1 MGFDEDST
9 MIRERYL
16 TNRQGNDISLV
27 LLLRSCLLSYWYW
40 LGGRWPGWPVFILR
54 GFALIYLTVVT
65 SPSPSR
71 FDLVHISWDGLVTT
85 YVHAEG
91 PTLSS
96 LLCNKSVILIGG
108 LSQHLWEAQSLCNFS
123 RISQSNNP
131 HSLHGDSNCT
141 YIATPGPPPFQS
153 RWSCFVFIHSW
164 YFCPTSL
171 QLPSNSV

>member
-1 MGFDEDST
+1 MDDLIVTDLYIFRAGFFFDLFFPKAWNLLAKSQILRRQTMTNFAKMVFDEDST
-9 MIRERYL
+9 MIRERY
-16 TNRQGNDISLV
+16 LV

-40 LGGRWPGWPVFILR
+40 IGGRPPGWPVFILR

-91 PTLSS
+91 PTLIS

-108 LSQHLWEAQSLCNFS
+108 LSQHL
-123 RISQSNNP
+123 
-131 HSLHGDSNCT
+131 
-141 YIATPGPPPFQS
+141 
-153 RWSCFVFIHSW
+153 
-164 YFCPTSL
+164 
-171 QLPSNSV
+171 

>member
-1 MGFDEDST
+1 MTEFAKMVFDEDST

-16 TNRQGNDISLV
+16 TNGQGNDISLV
-27 LLLRSCLLSYWYW
+27 LLLPSCLLSYWYW
-40 LGGRWPGWPVFILR
+40 LGGRSPGWPAFILR

-96 LLCNKSVILIGG
+96 LFCNKSVILIGG
-108 LSQHLWEAQSLCNFS
+108 LSQHL
-123 RISQSNNP
+123 
-131 HSLHGDSNCT
+131 
-141 YIATPGPPPFQS
+141 
-153 RWSCFVFIHSW
+153 
-164 YFCPTSL
+164 
-171 QLPSNSV
+171 